1 MSDTFNPE
9 EILSAL
15 TKPLNKMTVKEL
27 KDLAMTSFPQI
38 VGASGMQKEELL
50 AEIKQLLG
58 IVEGEGGASP
68 YAQQIATLKK
78 TIAELKVQKNEI
90 PKAQRS
96 AREKVR
102 RQIHDLKKKTRR
114 LAAV

>member
-1 MSDTFNPE
+1 MSNTFNSE
-9 EILSAL
+9 DILSAL
-15 TKPLNKMTVKEL
+15 KKPLNKMTVKEL

-50 AEIKQLLG
+50 ATIKQELG
-58 IVEGEGGASP
+58 MTEEEGGASP
-68 YAQQIATLKK
+68 YGQQITTLKK
-78 TIAELKVQKNEI
+78 TIAELKVQKNGI

-96 AREKVR
+96 VRERLR
-102 RQIHDLKKKTRR
+102 RQIHNLKKKTRR

>member
-15 TKPLNKMTVKEL
+15 KKPLNKMTVKEL
-27 KDLAMTSFPQI
+27 KDLAMSSFPQI

-58 IVEGEGGASP
+58 IVEEEGGTSP
-68 YAQQIATLKK
+68 YVQQIATLKK